1 MVSHDNEVFTSND
14 ANGQANG
21 DANDTNDEVTRK
33 LKVKNKRTLDN
44 HRWFV
49 SQIEKITNIKIKNV
63 DEKYK
68 YINEMIVIVLII
80 LISFSIISY
89 IMRSEYI
96 ILLNRLLILY
106 TYLLFI
112 YIHDN
117 KLHLI
122 RLMDIRKENENTIFN
137 MRFTRLGIFYK
148 NTHYIF
154 LGTKKELE
162 KVFNK
167 MRLEIEE
174 EKKDKYFDRGDHNNL
189 LDMPLDTFCT
199 DNCGCENDDN
209 LYNEE
214 NYICSNWNLY
224 NYETYEKMLQDIE
237 IIKNKNNEKN
247 NRYYNEINY
256 L

>member
-1 MVSHDNEVFTSND
+1 MVSHENEVFTSND
-14 ANGQANG
+14 ANVSNH
-21 DANDTNDEVTRK
+21 EVKKK
-33 LKVKNKRTLDN
+33 LKLKNKRTLDN

-49 SQIEKITNIKIKNV
+49 SKIEKITNIKIKNE
-63 DEKYK
+63 DEKNK
-68 YINEMIVIVLII
+68 YINKMLLIVLII
-80 LISFSIISY
+80 LISFSIITHL
-89 IMRSEYI
+89 IRSEYI

-112 YIHDN
+112 YVHDN

-122 RLMDIRKENENTIFN
+122 RLNKIKKEKENTIFN

-162 KVFNK
+162 NVFDK

-174 EKKDKYFDRGDHNNL
+174 EKKEKYFNRGDHNNL

-199 DNCGCENDDN
+199 DDCGCENELYNDV
-209 LYNEE
+209 YNEE
-214 NYICSNWNLY
+214 NYICSHWDLY

-237 IIKNKNNEKN
+237 KIKNDKDNG
-247 NRYYNEINY
+247 YNEITY

>member
-1 MVSHDNEVFTSND
+1 MVSHENEEVFISNKSND
-14 ANGQANG
+14 AK
-21 DANDTNDEVTRK
+21 DADEAVTRK
-33 LKVKNKRTLDN
+33 LNIKNKRTLDN

-49 SQIEKITNIKIKNV
+49 SQIEKSTNIKIKNV

-68 YINEMIVIVLII
+68 YINKMILILLII

-106 TYLLFI
+106 IYLLFI

-122 RLMDIRKENENTIFN
+122 RLNELKKEEENTIFN
-137 MRFTRLGIFYK
+137 MRFTRIGIFYK

-162 KVFNK
+162 KVFDK

-174 EKKDKYFDRGDHNNL
+174 EKKEKYFDRGDHSNL

-199 DNCGCENDDN
+199 EDCGCENDDN
-209 LYNEE
+209 VYNEE
-214 NYICSNWNLY
+214 NYICSHWDLY
-224 NYETYEKMLQDIE
+224 NYESKEDLKTNIDK
-237 IIKNKNNEKN
+237 IINKK
-247 NRYYNEINY
+247 EINY
-256 L
+256 HNEFIYI

>member
-1 MVSHDNEVFTSND
+1 MVSHENEVFTSND
-14 ANGQANG
+14 AN
-21 DANDTNDEVTRK
+21 DEVTRK
-33 LKVKNKRTLDN
+33 LKLKNKRTLDN

-49 SQIEKITNIKIKNV
+49 SKIEKITNIKIKNV

-68 YINEMIVIVLII
+68 YINEMILIVLII

-122 RLMDIRKENENTIFN
+122 RLMDIKKENENTIFN

-162 KVFNK
+162 KVFDK

-174 EKKDKYFDRGDHNNL
+174 EKKEKYFDRGDHNNL

-199 DNCGCENDDN
+199 DDCGCENN
-209 LYNEE
+209 LYNDVYNEE
-214 NYICSNWNLY
+214 NYICSHWNLY

>member
-1 MVSHDNEVFTSND
+1 MESNITSQQLPEANEKEASAISARSETS
-14 ANGQANG
+14 AN
-21 DANDTNDEVTRK
+21 
-33 LKVKNKRTLDN
+33 KNKRTIDN

-49 SQIEKITNIKIKNV
+49 SQFEGKINKKIKNEEQ
-63 DEKYK
+63 EKK
-68 YINEMIVIVLII
+68 YINEMIFILLIT
-80 LISFSIISY
+80 FTIISY
-89 IMRSEYI
+89 VMRSDYI
-96 ILLNRLLILY
+96 ILLHRSLLLY

-112 YIHDN
+112 YNHDH
-117 KLHLI
+117 KLNLT
-122 RLMDIRKENENTIFN
+122 RVNELKKEKENTIFN

-162 KVFNK
+162 KVFDK

-174 EKKDKYFDRGDHNNL
+174 EKKEKYFDRGDHSNL

-199 DNCGCENDDN
+199 DDCGCENN
-209 LYNEE
+209 NNNVYNEE
-214 NYICSNWNLY
+214 NYICSHWNLY

-256 L
+256 F